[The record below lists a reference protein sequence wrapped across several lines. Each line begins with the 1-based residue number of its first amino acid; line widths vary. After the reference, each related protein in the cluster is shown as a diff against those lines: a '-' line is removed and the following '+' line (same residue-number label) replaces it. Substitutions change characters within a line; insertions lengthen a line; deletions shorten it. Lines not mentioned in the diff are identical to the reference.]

1 MSVNGMS
8 SGDSAYNLIK
18 EGIKVSSVRS
28 KVISNNIANINT
40 AGYKAYSVS
49 FEDTLKDSTDQ
60 LQMSVTKDNHIQAG
74 NVNGSYKV
82 LEDTTTSARQDG
94 NNVDIDKQMVD
105 LASNQLMYNALIS
118 QVNSKLSLER
128 YVVSGG
134 KWSNIWMLLVQ

>member
-134 KWSNIWMLLVQ
+134 K

>member
-1 MSVNGMS
+1 MTVNGMS
-8 SGDSAYNLIK
+8 SGGSAYNLIK

-49 FEDTLKDSTDQ
+49 FEDTLKDTSKQ
-60 LQMSVTKDNHIQAG
+60 LQMSVTKDNQIQAG
-74 NVNGSYKV
+74 NANGSYEV
-82 LEDTTTSARQDG
+82 VQDTTTSARQDG

-105 LASNQLMYNALIS
+105 LAANQLMYNALIS

-128 YVVSGG
+128 YVIGGG
-134 KWSNIWMLLVQ
+134 K